1 MGLIASN
8 SGLPLAL
15 SSRPACGLL
24 TIDTTATPPELEA
37 AFLGAHSASWKRRP
51 KCPPASAGRSTS
63 IYILAL
69 VPTVHD
75 VIHGPGIFNAQLA
88 RHGQPL
94 PTRPRGVN
102 SDTCRGLRKPL
113 PSICDIAFAARR
125 PFNPTGSTRCA
136 GGDYTTSMGHSC
148 AGLATPAKAVSGL
161 NRRNSI
167 PDSSTLGS
175 RVKRSSTHHL
185 KAVAQNRHPVFQP
198 TLVRGCREPAASALL
213 EQPRQMPSAAHVQS
227 RRDPG
232 QGHGGLGAQLPG

>member
-8 SGLPLAL
+8 SGLPLAP
-15 SSRPACGLL
+15 SSRLACGLL

-37 AFLGAHSASWKRRP
+37 AFLGAHSAIWKRRP

-94 PTRPRGVN
+94 PTRPKGVN

-113 PSICDIAFAARR
+113 PSICDIAFGPRR
-125 PFNPTGSTRCA
+125 FSPPMRW
-136 GGDYTTSMGHSC
+136 
-148 AGLATPAKAVSGL
+148 
-161 NRRNSI
+161 RRLYDWQGAFLCGFG
-167 PDSSTLGS
+167 P
-175 RVKRSSTHHL
+175 RQRSSRNRLFGHVSNNSNPGRYLTASDKVGDKDSNL
-185 KAVAQNRHPVFQP
+185 K
-198 TLVRGCREPAASALL
+198 L
-213 EQPRQMPSAAHVQS
+213 
-227 RRDPG
+227 
-232 QGHGGLGAQLPG
+232 